1 MRKIAITLAMAAA
14 VVFAG
19 SLAGK
24 PEAATLEG
32 AATIRGAAA
41 TMQPVKPAAC
51 MLFRVDRCALGF
63 HPVCGPRRCW
73 CAPC

>member
-1 MRKIAITLAMAAA
+1 MRKIAITLAIATA
-14 VVFAG
+14 VVFTG
-19 SLAGK
+19 SLTLK
-24 PEAATLEG
+24 PEAAAFEG
-32 AATIRGAAA
+32 AATIRDAAA
-41 TMQPVKPAAC
+41 TIRPVKPAAC